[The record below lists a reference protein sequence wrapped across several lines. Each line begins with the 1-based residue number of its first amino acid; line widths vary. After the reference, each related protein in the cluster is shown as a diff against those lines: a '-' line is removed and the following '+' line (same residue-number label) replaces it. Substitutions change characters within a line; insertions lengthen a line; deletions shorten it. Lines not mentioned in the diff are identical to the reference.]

1 MYGDFTAFIFGWATL
16 AIMQSGSQAAIA
28 YVCSEYLGYYF
39 HWPHFSKE
47 IENIGLYLPFIGDI
61 YPLKE
66 FGTKIVAMLCILFL
80 TSVNYIGVLFGGAV
94 QTFVTILKILSILL
108 LTALIFIFGHGSTMN
123 FFTSGA
129 LTSGCPSN
137 LFAAFGLAT
146 AGAFWAY
153 DGWNNVTYVAGEVV
167 NPKKNVPL
175 ALLIGT
181 VSVIIVYVLINLAF
195 LYILPI
201 GVIAK
206 SPLVA
211 ATAAQVIFGPVGAS
225 LISAAVIISTFGAL
239 NGNILA
245 TPRVLYAMSEN
256 NSFFRSMAK
265 IHPKYKTPHVA
276 LMVLCIWS
284 LFLVLTGSFDII
296 TDYVIFAE
304 WLFYALG
311 AYGVFVLRK
320 KMPDTFRPY
329 KVWGYPYLPVIFI
342 LFSVLFLLNTLI
354 VDTQKAMMGIVLI
367 SLGIPF
373 YFYCKIK
380 KPG

>member
-1 MYGDFTAFIFGWATL
+1 
-16 AIMQSGSQAAIA
+16 
-28 YVCSEYLGYYF
+28 
-39 HWPHFSKE
+39 
-47 IENIGLYLPFIGDI
+47 
-61 YPLKE
+61 
-66 FGTKIVAMLCILFL
+66 
-80 TSVNYIGVLFGGAV
+80 
-94 QTFVTILKILSILL
+94 
-108 LTALIFIFGHGSTMN
+108 MN

-129 LTSGCPSN
+129 LSAGSPPN

-167 NPKKNVPL
+167 NPKRNVPL

-201 GVIAK
+201 NVIAK

-256 NSFFRSMAK
+256 NSFFKSMAK
-265 IHPKYKTPHVA
+265 IHPKYKTPHV
-276 LMVLCIWS
+276 CRI
-284 LFLVLTGSFDII
+284 
-296 TDYVIFAE
+296 
-304 WLFYALG
+304 
-311 AYGVFVLRK
+311 
-320 KMPDTFRPY
+320 
-329 KVWGYPYLPVIFI
+329 
-342 LFSVLFLLNTLI
+342 
-354 VDTQKAMMGIVLI
+354 
-367 SLGIPF
+367 
-373 YFYCKIK
+373 
-380 KPG
+380 